1 MPKQRITAAI
11 REILDERYGFE
22 IYVIMK
28 EGEQLIKRFVLDE
41 GNPNENDGFKARIRA
56 SIKETIQSKYLDN
69 ESKYADGDDLAN
81 EQDCFYV
88 IKQDEHYQPF
98 NFLQIPE
105 NQIENFKLSDKD
117 NADSIVFR
125 FAFQRNG
132 IIKQL
137 WAYQKIQPA
146 SIPNKQ
152 KQHFQLIAKSQDQ
165 PDVFKE
171 MKDQM
176 FIITKKIDLLILG
189 DGIITDEI
197 KLMERHFGLEVF
209 LRASATRAVS
219 SITAVGL
226 VGNEDKLQEYVQRPN
241 KKYAK
246 KMMQIHKFPVA
257 TMNRDRLIEKLQ
269 TVERW
274 KNVFEIQGEQ
284 VYLRNF
290 SDVEHI
296 IDLFTERY
304 TKSEVTG
311 QEYDTYVKNK
321 AEPVGNEHIVV
332 Y

>member
-11 REILDERYGFE
+11 KEILGEKCGFE
-22 IYVIMK
+22 IYVIT
-28 EGEQLIKRFVLDE
+28 EDNAPLIKRFVLDE
-41 GNPNENDGFKARIRA
+41 GNPNKNDGFKAKIRTK
-56 SIKETIQSKYLDN
+56 IKKTIQSKYLADD
-69 ESKYADGDDLAN
+69 SKYADGDDLAN

-98 NFLQIPE
+98 GFLQIPE
-105 NQIENFKLSDKD
+105 NQIENFKLSDKKLD
-117 NADSIVFR
+117 AFLFR

-132 IIKQL
+132 IIKQF

-165 PDVFKE
+165 PDVFTE
-171 MKDQM
+171 MKDQL
-176 FIITKKIDLLILG
+176 FIITKKIDLLVLG
-189 DGIITDEI
+189 DEIITDEI

-219 SITAVGL
+219 SITEVGL
-226 VGNEDKLQEYVQRPN
+226 VGNEDKLQKYVQRPN

-257 TMNRDRLIEKLQ
+257 AMNRERLIEKLH

-274 KNVFEIQGEQ
+274 KNVFEIQGAQ

-311 QEYDTYVKNK
+311 QEYDTSVKDK
-321 AEPVGNEHIVV
+321 AEPVSNEHTA
-332 Y
+332 